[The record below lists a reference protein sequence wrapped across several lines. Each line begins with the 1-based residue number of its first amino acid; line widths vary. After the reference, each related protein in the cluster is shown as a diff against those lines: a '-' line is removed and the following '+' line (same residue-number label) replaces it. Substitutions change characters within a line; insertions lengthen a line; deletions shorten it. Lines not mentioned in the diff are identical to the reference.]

1 MATFGENRKKKKR
14 LKKTKSGDF
23 VDKSTGLTEN
33 PPMNQNNLDEEKPKK
48 KKKKKKLKK
57 TEKGD
62 IVDKSTGLTE
72 TSTSDQGEE
81 TEDAKKLREYQERTE
96 NPDKIKVRISKV
108 QGKGQE
114 ASMTIND
121 KSVGEYSDDKG
132 ESSDEYFEGK
142 YGNTSTYDRQNRI
155 IDIAERPETG
165 KIYKYSDELDK
176 EVKQAEERERLRK
189 EAEEREKA

>member
-1 MATFGENRKKKKR
+1 MARRKKRIR
-14 LKKTKSGDF
+14 LNQ
-23 VDKSTGLTEN
+23 EN
-33 PPMNQNNLDEEKPKK
+33 SNKVFDDDK

-62 IVDKSTGLTE
+62 IVDESTGLTE

-142 YGNTSTYDRQNRI
+142 YGNTSTIRAPNMVSATRSVDDHTGRLQ
-155 IDIAERPETG
+155 PEH
-165 KIYKYSDELDK
+165 
-176 EVKQAEERERLRK
+176 
-189 EAEEREKA
+189 